1 MFSFW
6 RRPLARPA
14 QKEEGSMTVSLGEQ
28 GDVRRMGRDG
38 VPRAQIAREPH
49 LSRNT
54 VAKHADS
61 EDMSPK
67 PPIAQRRAHPATDG
81 TAGWIDAIPEGDL
94 AATGKQRHTARGVFG
109 RAVAEKGYSGSY
121 SSVRKYVAAWKR
133 ERLQGP
139 GDGFLEPVWV
149 PGTAQAGFGNF
160 VASVAGLAVPLKL
173 LVVVLPH
180 SNSRFCI
187 ALPREGAE
195 VSCRGLRA
203 AFERIGRPPRL
214 LVPGNAAE
222 AGRMLSGRV
231 TEPRPFSRFRAH
243 YRRESRHRN
252 PYPGDER
259 VSAENAVGLLRRNL
273 PVPEASSLDEPD
285 GMLRAGCDR
294 MNAQARNG
302 EGKPAAEALPGGLAG
317 VPALPGTP
325 FDAVRWTRAKPDR
338 LGCVRA
344 DGSLCCAGPA
354 WHGRVPLVGVRA
366 RAVELIADRGRHVA
380 TPSRS
385 LGEGERVRNPVSPIP
400 APVARPRAFGES
412 AIGDDMP
419 RALVDAIDRLDRA
432 GRRQAL
438 RVLGRA
444 AESSGFEA
452 ACAAEGR
459 MFASGRVPD
468 EASCDMLARRMA
480 AGRGGARPGRPGTLC
495 SVKPD
500 FRL

>member
-1 MFSFW
+1 
-6 RRPLARPA
+6 
-14 QKEEGSMTVSLGEQ
+14 MTVSLDEQ
-28 GDVRRMGRDG
+28 GDVRRMDGDG

-94 AATGKQRHTARGVFG
+94 AATGKQRHTARRIFD
-109 RAVAEKGYSGSY
+109 RAVAEKGHPGSH

-139 GDGFLEPVWV
+139 GDGSLELAWV

-173 LVVVLPH
+173 LVVALPH
-180 SNSRFCI
+180 SNPRFCI
-187 ALPREGAE
+187 ALPCEGAE
-195 VSCRGLRA
+195 VSCRGLRP
-203 AFERIGRPPRL
+203 AFERIGRPPRP

-222 AGRMLSGRV
+222 VGRMLSGRV

-243 YRRESRHRN
+243 YRCESRYRD
-252 PYPGDER
+252 PCPGDER
-259 VSAENAVGLLRRNL
+259 GPAGNAVGLLRRNL
-273 PVPEASSLDEPD
+273 LAPVPEASSPDGPD
-285 GMLRAGCDR
+285 GMPRAGCDR
-294 MNAQARNG
+294 MDAQARNG
-302 EGKPAAEALPGGLAG
+302 RGSLPRRRSRGGLAG

-325 FDAVRWTRAKPDR
+325 FDAVRWARAKSDR

-354 WHGRVPLVGVRA
+354 WHGRVLLVGVRA
-366 RAVELIADRGRHVA
+366 RTVELIADRGRHVA

-385 LGEGERVRNPVSPIP
+385 LGEGERVRDPVSPIP
-400 APVARPRAFGES
+400 APVARPRAFGELCLIAS
-412 AIGDDMP
+412 D
-419 RALVDAIDRLDRA
+419 
-432 GRRQAL
+432 L
-438 RVLGRA
+438 RV
-444 AESSGFEA
+444 
-452 ACAAEGR
+452 
-459 MFASGRVPD
+459 
-468 EASCDMLARRMA
+468 
-480 AGRGGARPGRPGTLC
+480 
-495 SVKPD
+495 
-500 FRL
+500 